1 MCMCACVCMC
11 ACACK
16 HMCACVCMCACA
28 GICICVCMCVH
39 VCLHVFVCARA
50 RVSVCTWACVHV
62 CTRSCVLVCACVL
75 RTCACVCVYVCACAC
90 VSVCMCTCERVCGEQ
105 LVTVLGLADRTIPA
119 RPSEALSPWMRPS
132 RGCWG
137 WVSVLG
143 VKVTHT
149 PAAHVQPL
157 ARGTG
162 CSAAPGFGVPVCGQ
176 WPQGDKLPLCRR
188 WSCDSPRH
196 SPLQMGLIKLLANER
211 V

>member
-1 MCMCACVCMC
+1 MCADACVRVRVCGRMPACVVCVRERMHAYTRMSVCMS
-11 ACACK
+11 
-16 HMCACVCMCACA
+16 
-28 GICICVCMCVH
+28 VCMCVH
-39 VCLHVFVCARA
+39 VC
-50 RVSVCTWACVHV
+50 VH
-62 CTRSCVLVCACVL
+62 
-75 RTCACVCVYVCACAC
+75 VCACAC

>member
-1 MCMCACVCMC
+1 MQTHALVCAYVRVHVRAYACVR
-11 ACACK
+11 
-16 HMCACVCMCACA
+16 
-28 GICICVCMCVH
+28 VCMCVH
-39 VCLHVFVCARA
+39 VHVGACAHGHVCMRA
-50 RVSVCTWACVHV
+50 HMCVYLCVHV
-62 CTRSCVLVCACVL
+62 YCV
-75 RTCACVCVYVCACAC
+75 RVCVYVCACAC
-90 VSVCMCTCERVCGEQ
+90 VSMCVCTCERVCGEQ
-105 LVTVLGLADRTIPA
+105 LVTVLGLADRTISA

-132 RGCWG
+132 HGCWG

-143 VKVTHT
+143 VKVNHT